1 MEVKEKSKKRELIK
15 TIAIVFLAVL
25 LVLTFFSNTIMNR
38 SLAEVSTTLVTSGTI
53 NARIRGSGTVS
64 ANESYEVVLDQTRE
78 VRSVCVKVGDTVN
91 QGDLLFVLG
100 DVESQELKDAQEQLQ
115 TLNIN
120 YQKQLLELSKGYA
133 ADDLTVKTLREDL
146 EKAQADRDAN
156 AVTDAEISYAKGD
169 LAAAKTEL
177 SQLELMLSE
186 LNDALADDPAL
197 QEAQAAVTEWT
208 QKVSTAQT
216 AVDTY
221 QQQLDELE
229 SGGSVDLDRQ
239 IADAKTALEKAK
251 NTWRSDWLAY
261 RDDLGNLINAVQ
273 KEYTSATDIDT
284 STNTPQEISGNNQVY
299 IEAYL
304 TQYVTTPPTTGGGTG
319 EEGRT
324 TRTAVPAS
332 DPSDEDLQDY
342 QTAYDA
348 LLAAQNDVASKQTA
362 YDRLVADQDIA
373 SGSASEQRRAIQSKL
388 DDAESELRSAQRELR
403 DAEDALED
411 AEADNADL
419 KAQINL
425 YEAAQ
430 REQTA
435 RITTLTENVTALQ
448 EKKTAYDAAVDT
460 IAEKEQE
467 LEKALNGADI
477 DKQLDNL
484 GLQATRLQIQK
495 QQELVDKYT
504 SESIGTEITA
514 NVSGTISA
522 INVSAGKETTPG
534 QAMAVI
540 EVVDRGYTIKIP
552 VTNEQAQQVKV
563 GDTAEVSNYYW
574 GNNVTATLEGITAD
588 PDKPGQGRLLVFRVT
603 GDIEAGASLTLS
615 IGQRSANYD
624 AIIPKS
630 ALREDTNGSFVLVVT
645 SKSTPLG
652 NRYTA
657 TRVDVQVLA
666 EDDTSAAVSGLSSN
680 NDYVITT
687 SSKPLEAG
695 ELVRMVDGA

>member
-261 RDDLGNLINAVQ
+261 KSDLGALIEAVRNDG
-273 KEYTSATDIDT
+273 YSVTSINTGTD
-284 STNTPQEISGNNQVY
+284 TPQEISGNNQVY

-319 EEGRT
+319 EEGGT

-332 DPSDEDLQDY
+332 DPSEGDLQDY

-362 YDRLVADQDIA
+362 YDRLR
-373 SGSASEQRRAIQSKL
+373 QRQRA
-388 DDAESELRSAQRELR
+388 A
-403 DAEDALED
+403 
-411 AEADNADL
+411 
-419 KAQINL
+419 
-425 YEAAQ
+425 
-430 REQTA
+430 
-435 RITTLTENVTALQ
+435 
-448 EKKTAYDAAVDT
+448 
-460 IAEKEQE
+460 
-467 LEKALNGADI
+467 
-477 DKQLDNL
+477 
-484 GLQATRLQIQK
+484 
-495 QQELVDKYT
+495 
-504 SESIGTEITA
+504 
-514 NVSGTISA
+514 
-522 INVSAGKETTPG
+522 PG
-534 QAMAVI
+534 YP
-540 EVVDRGYTIKIP
+540 E
-552 VTNEQAQQVKV
+552 
-563 GDTAEVSNYYW
+563 
-574 GNNVTATLEGITAD
+574 
-588 PDKPGQGRLLVFRVT
+588 
-603 GDIEAGASLTLS
+603 
-615 IGQRSANYD
+615 
-624 AIIPKS
+624 
-630 ALREDTNGSFVLVVT
+630 
-645 SKSTPLG
+645 
-652 NRYTA
+652 
-657 TRVDVQVLA
+657 
-666 EDDTSAAVSGLSSN
+666 
-680 NDYVITT
+680 
-687 SSKPLEAG
+687 
-695 ELVRMVDGA
+695 

>member
-261 RDDLGNLINAVQ
+261 RSDLGALIAEIKSETSYAV
-273 KEYTSATDIDT
+273 TDINT
-284 STNTPQEISGNNQVY
+284 STDTPQEISGNNQVY

-304 TQYVTTPPTTGGGTG
+304 TQYVLPLPPPAVEQARRAGQPGRRFRPLIRLKEICRTIRPPMTPFWRPKTMWRLSRQPMTGWLPTRTSPPAAPASSAGLSRVSWTTRKASCAPPSGSCGTRRTPWRTPRRTTP
-319 EEGRT
+319 
-324 TRTAVPAS
+324 
-332 DPSDEDLQDY
+332 
-342 QTAYDA
+342 
-348 LLAAQNDVASKQTA
+348 
-362 YDRLVADQDIA
+362 I
-373 SGSASEQRRAIQSKL
+373 
-388 DDAESELRSAQRELR
+388 
-403 DAEDALED
+403 
-411 AEADNADL
+411 
-419 KAQINL
+419 
-425 YEAAQ
+425 
-430 REQTA
+430 
-435 RITTLTENVTALQ
+435 
-448 EKKTAYDAAVDT
+448 
-460 IAEKEQE
+460 
-467 LEKALNGADI
+467 
-477 DKQLDNL
+477 
-484 GLQATRLQIQK
+484 
-495 QQELVDKYT
+495 
-504 SESIGTEITA
+504 
-514 NVSGTISA
+514 
-522 INVSAGKETTPG
+522 
-534 QAMAVI
+534 
-540 EVVDRGYTIKIP
+540 
-552 VTNEQAQQVKV
+552 
-563 GDTAEVSNYYW
+563 
-574 GNNVTATLEGITAD
+574 
-588 PDKPGQGRLLVFRVT
+588 
-603 GDIEAGASLTLS
+603 
-615 IGQRSANYD
+615 
-624 AIIPKS
+624 
-630 ALREDTNGSFVLVVT
+630 
-645 SKSTPLG
+645 
-652 NRYTA
+652 
-657 TRVDVQVLA
+657 
-666 EDDTSAAVSGLSSN
+666 
-680 NDYVITT
+680 
-687 SSKPLEAG
+687 
-695 ELVRMVDGA
+695 